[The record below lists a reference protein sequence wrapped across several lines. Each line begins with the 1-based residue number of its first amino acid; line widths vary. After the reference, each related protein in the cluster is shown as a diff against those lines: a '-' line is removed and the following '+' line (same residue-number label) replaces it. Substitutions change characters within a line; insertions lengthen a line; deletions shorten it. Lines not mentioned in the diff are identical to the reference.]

1 MKRRPIA
8 TVTACEAFKILADGF
23 RFNPYRLALLRRIY
37 VGRFS
42 HSEVPCPP
50 SSSATKA
57 LASPQAKRSSPRPSG
72 SRRNSIR

>member
-1 MKRRPIA
+1 VKRRPIA

-42 HSEVPCPP
+42 HSEVPCPRP
-50 SSSATKA
+50 SSSPP
-57 LASPQAKRSSPRPSG
+57 SPSPVSKRRPS
-72 SRRNSIR
+72 SRRR